1 MMISLCSLK
10 KSVFNITNSS
20 TNKAFKV
27 PIDRSRLQ
35 SPFNS
40 HDELFA
46 PCHILLS
53 PKTRIHTQIK
63 LLDLEF
69 LDSVGQCFQN
79 LGQRVVIELVDL
91 VEPHNISFIVVDREH
106 DCLRRLNDDFFST
119 RQRIMSVNIEL
130 LSIKP
135 PVRDAILCTYVIV
148 NRICEQLVTLLHLEL
163 KYQFKKF
170 VISPVFASSEFSAGM
185 EEEVGAIEKILM
197 LMEYLEHQMH
207 PLEEVAVAV
216 ETQKEFLRII
226 QLLVIFMSFIGFI
239 LKHLLLENFLHI
251 NGRQITETSLKWSL
265 HLPVY
270 CIGGGGGIVV
280 VVMTVEVV
288 ADEVGSG
295 EPDCEVVRSIT
306 RVVNEGTEEVS

>member
-1 MMISLCSLK
+1 MMISFCSLK

-27 PIDRSRLQ
+27 PIDPSRLQ

-91 VEPHNISFIVVDREH
+91 VESHNISFIVVDREH
-106 DCLRRLNDDFFST
+106 DCSRRLNDDFFST
-119 RQRIMSVNIEL
+119 RRRIMSVNIEL

-170 VISPVFASSEFSAGM
+170 VISPVFTSSEFSARVTYVEANAVAQLFSTSDTLEEGMM
-185 EEEVGAIEKILM
+185 EEEMGAIEKILM

-207 PLEEVAVAV
+207 PLEEVAVA
-216 ETQKEFLRII
+216 
-226 QLLVIFMSFIGFI
+226 
-239 LKHLLLENFLHI
+239 ENFLHI
-251 NGRQITETSLKWSL
+251 NGRQITKTSLKWSL

-288 ADEVGSG
+288 ADEVGSR
-295 EPDCEVVRSIT
+295 EPDCEFVRSIT
-306 RVVNEGTEEVS
+306 RVVNERTEEVS